1 MARPGLPIVITVVVA
16 TLIAG
21 FLAVQLRA
29 ERQSVAQLR
38 ERAAALALAQAQA
51 KTATSTAPPVE
62 GAAPEAPAPE
72 AEMPAR
78 EPEEVSSQVPAK
90 AAARQQI
97 VVMRADGTPDPD
109 PTAGARF
116 QIGMFWGDVEKDL
129 GLSKEEMEALVQL
142 VARGNPTPAEFDA
155 ATGGRWAQLQERQW
169 DGLAMNRV
177 SSLRNALASTPNPL
191 TDEQEQ
197 QLKLAFTAEFR
208 RTGAEE
214 AANPRPTEP
223 RALLEYEEQ
232 RLRSTEAGNERIVA
246 ATRSHLSSEQVAV
259 VQSTLEIFVNLQRRN
274 LESRRLRLEA
284 GGSGA
289 MNPEPLIVYPASSIR
304 PR

>member
-21 FLAVQLRA
+21 YLAVQLRA
-29 ERQSVAQLR
+29 ERQSVTQLR
-38 ERAAALALAQAQA
+38 ERAAALELAKAA
-51 KTATSTAPPVE
+51 AATAPPVE
-62 GAAPEAPAPE
+62 VAAPETPAPE
-72 AEMPAR
+72 AGMPAR
-78 EPEEVSSQVPAK
+78 EPEEAPSQVQAK
-90 AAARQQI
+90 TAGRQQI

-109 PTAGARF
+109 PAAGARF
-116 QIGMFWGDVEKDL
+116 QIGLFWGDVEKDL

-214 AANPRPTEP
+214 TANPRPTEP

-259 VQSTLEIFVNLQRRN
+259 VQSTLEVLVNLQRRN

-289 MNPEPLIVYPASSIR
+289 MNTEPLIVYPASSIR